1 MLISFLNAVEGFN
14 DALFSGFDGFIENL
28 PVADYVADA
37 ICDSVH
43 LIPFLFIIFALIEV
57 FENYFSHRIRNI
69 SSYSKK
75 FGPVIGA
82 VLAGLPQCGFSVV
95 ATPLYINKVITRGTL
110 IAIYVSTSDEAI
122 PILLSHP
129 EQFKVI
135 LPLLLIKICLGI
147 FPGYLVDVIYP
158 QKDFKPVELQH
169 SHENDEEDD
178 IDEIGCCAHHI
189 HLTEHRKRELLYH
202 PLKHTFSIFLMIL
215 VISLGLN
222 LCFDTFGNDLLNK
235 ILLNNTVFQ
244 PIISAFVGL
253 IPNCAVS
260 VLITML
266 YIGGV
271 LSFPSVVAG
280 LSSGA
285 GLGLIV
291 LLKRNT
297 DIKDSIKIIN
307 ILLGVSIIAGL
318 LLMLF

>member
-1 MLISFLNAVEGFN
+1 MFIKLLNAAEGVN
-14 DALFSGFDGFIENL
+14 DFLFSGFDGFIENL
-28 PVADYVADA
+28 GLTEWVADA

-43 LIPFLFIIFALIEV
+43 LIPFLFLIFVLIEA
-57 FENYFSHRIRNI
+57 FENYFSNRIKNI
-69 SSYSKK
+69 SAYSKK

-82 VLAGLPQCGFSVV
+82 IIAGLPQCGFSVV

-129 EQFKVI
+129 EQFRVI
-135 LPLLLIKICLGI
+135 LPLLLIKISLGV
-147 FPGYLVDVIYP
+147 FAGYLVDLIYP
-158 QKDFKPVELQH
+158 QKDFKPAEL
-169 SHENDEEDD
+169 SHNGDEDD
-178 IDEIGCCAHHI
+178 DDDEIGCCSHHI
-189 HLTEHRKRELLYH
+189 HVKHRKRELIFH
-202 PLKHTFSIFLMIL
+202 PLKHTLNIFIMIL

-222 LCFDTFGNDLLNK
+222 YAFEAFGNDLLNK
-235 ILLNNTVFQ
+235 ILLNNTIFQ
-244 PIISAFVGL
+244 PVIASFVGL

-266 YIGGV
+266 YISGV
-271 LSFPSVVAG
+271 LSFASVIAG

-297 DIKDSIKIIN
+297 DLKDTAKIIG

-318 LLMLF
+318 IISLFS